1 MELNQTQNHFEELWD
16 DTMGA
21 LKDCLGW
28 IGFALVLLCWVPQT
42 IKCLRNEEI
51 RLSKA
56 FLALT
61 ASGSVTLFL
70 HALFTKDTPFMVLNA
85 YAALNAAIN
94 WYFLSA
100 RSANAAT
107 ARSDGLEKSPLRH
120 AP

>member
-1 MELNQTQNHFEELWD
+1 M
-16 DTMGA
+16 MGV

-28 IGFALVLLCWVPQT
+28 IGFVLVLLCWVPQT
-42 IKCLRNEEI
+42 IKCLRKEEV

-61 ASGSVTLFL
+61 ALGSVTLFL
-70 HALFTKDTPFMVLNA
+70 HALFVKDVPFMVLNA

-100 RSANAAT
+100 RTTEGVT
-107 ARSDGLEKSPLRH
+107 AKPDRLKSSPLYPTR
-120 AP
+120 